1 MRFEGKVLFTT
12 GAGSGLAEAVSRR
25 FSADGGRVAVLDLDG
40 AKAEAV
46 AADLEGSI
54 AIQLDAADEDSVAAA
69 VATTVAE
76 LGRIDCVFNAAGHA
90 DFGPIEEWSLE
101 RWNRMLGV
109 HAGGTFLSCK
119 HTLPHLRA
127 AGGGAIVNVAS
138 IAAITAQPFNAPYG
152 AAKAAIVGFTRQ
164 LSRDVAPDNIR
175 VNAVAPG
182 RIKTGMTTPLYTE
195 RGGGDFEKGAAL
207 AIPGIPMGRIGEP
220 REIAEP
226 VCFLLSERGE
236 LHHRPGDRARRR
248 RDLDMRRVTVVGAGA
263 AGLCAAFAAAKSG
276 AQVTVLE
283 SGDRIGGTTAL
294 SGGNGWFPGNRH
306 VPDDSPG
313 ARPRLPPGALAR
325 RRRRRRP
332 PGVRARGRPVRR
344 ADRARDAGVL
354 AVDPVLRLPRRVRGR
369 ARAGRPHPR
378 AAPDRPHAPRR
389 RARARRAERDR
400 AGHLHRSS
408 PPARSTARRSPGARS
423 AGRSRSAAH
432 SLPACSRR
440 ASTRA
445 SRSRPGRAC
454 RRSRT
459 PTPSYSR
466 REDSSGI
473 HSSQV
478 RSCAARCWHRSVPRL
493 RAVTAS
499 GSRSRRAPSSAR

>member
-1 MRFEGKVLFTT
+1 
-12 GAGSGLAEAVSRR
+12 
-25 FSADGGRVAVLDLDG
+25 VAVLDLDG

-46 AADLEGSI
+46 AAELDGSI

-69 VATTVAE
+69 VATTIAE

-127 AGGGAIVNVAS
+127 AGGGSIVNVAS

-226 VCFLLSERGE
+226 VCFLLSNEASFITG
-236 LHHRPGDRARRR
+236 
-248 RDLDMRRVTVVGAGA
+248 
-263 AGLCAAFAAAKSG
+263 
-276 AQVTVLE
+276 QV
-283 SGDRIGGTTAL
+283 I
-294 SGGNGWFPGNRH
+294 
-306 VPDDSPG
+306 VPDGGETS
-313 ARPRLPPGALAR
+313 
-325 RRRRRRP
+325 
-332 PGVRARGRPVRR
+332 
-344 ADRARDAGVL
+344 
-354 AVDPVLRLPRRVRGR
+354 
-369 ARAGRPHPR
+369 
-378 AAPDRPHAPRR
+378 
-389 RARARRAERDR
+389 
-400 AGHLHRSS
+400 
-408 PPARSTARRSPGARS
+408 
-423 AGRSRSAAH
+423 
-432 SLPACSRR
+432 
-440 ASTRA
+440 
-445 SRSRPGRAC
+445 
-454 RRSRT
+454 
-459 PTPSYSR
+459 
-466 REDSSGI
+466 I
-473 HSSQV
+473 
-478 RSCAARCWHRSVPRL
+478 
-493 RAVTAS
+493 
-499 GSRSRRAPSSAR
+499 